1 MILYCGRSR
10 ENDAP
15 IFFRAKQR
23 SVMRLKKTEANAGLS
38 SLLES
43 AGFDPSDVRRYM
55 ELSTRSG
62 TEAARAR
69 ILRGQRGRLMDELHR
84 RQQVLDKVDYL
95 IWQAEN
101 GKQQK
106 GR

>member
-1 MILYCGRSR
+1 MRTARPFFSGR
-10 ENDAP
+10 NM
-15 IFFRAKQR
+15 R
-23 SVMRLKKTEANAGLS
+23 SVMRLEKAEAGLV

-43 AGFDPSDVRRYM
+43 AGLEPPDIRRYM
-55 ELSTRSG
+55 ELSARSG

-84 RQQVLDKVDYL
+84 RQQVLDQVDYL

-101 GKQQK
+101 GRQQK

>member
-1 MILYCGRSR
+1 
-10 ENDAP
+10 
-15 IFFRAKQR
+15 
-23 SVMRLKKTEANAGLS
+23 MRLKKTEANAGLS

-43 AGFDPSDVRRYM
+43 AGFEPSDVRRYM
-55 ELSTRSG
+55 ELSARSG
-62 TEAARAR
+62 TEAVRAR
-69 ILRGQRGRLMDELHR
+69 ILREQRVRLMDELHR

-101 GKQQK
+101 GRQQT

>member
-10 ENDAP
+10 ENGPP
-15 IFFRAKQR
+15 IFFRAAQR

-55 ELSTRSG
+55 ELSARSG

>member
-1 MILYCGRSR
+1 
-10 ENDAP
+10 
-15 IFFRAKQR
+15 
-23 SVMRLKKTEANAGLS
+23 MRLGNADAGLS
-38 SLLES
+38 ALLEQ
-43 AGFDPSDVRRYM
+43 AGFAPPDVRRYL
-55 ELSTRSG
+55 ELSAHSG
-62 TEAARAR
+62 TEDARAR
-69 ILRGQRGRLMDELHR
+69 MLRGQRGRIMDELHR

>member
-1 MILYCGRSR
+1 MMGLKT
-10 ENDAP
+10 
-15 IFFRAKQR
+15 AK
-23 SVMRLKKTEANAGLS
+23 ADAGLS
-38 SLLES
+38 ALLES
-43 AGFDPSDVRRYM
+43 AGFEPTDVRRYM
-55 ELSTRSG
+55 ELSARSG

>member
-1 MILYCGRSR
+1 M
-10 ENDAP
+10 
-15 IFFRAKQR
+15 
-23 SVMRLKKTEANAGLS
+23 TEADAGLS

-43 AGFDPSDVRRYM
+43 AGFDPTDVRRYM
-55 ELSTRSG
+55 ELSARSG
-62 TEAARAR
+62 TEAAQVQL
-69 ILRGQRGRLMDELHR
+69 LRGQRGRLMEELHR

>member
-1 MILYCGRSR
+1 MWLRK
-10 ENDAP
+10 
-15 IFFRAKQR
+15 AKAD
-23 SVMRLKKTEANAGLS
+23 TGLS
-38 SLLES
+38 ARLES

-62 TEAARAR
+62 TEAARVR

>member
-1 MILYCGRSR
+1 MMWLGK
-10 ENDAP
+10 
-15 IFFRAKQR
+15 AKAD
-23 SVMRLKKTEANAGLS
+23 TGLS
-38 SLLES
+38 ALLES
-43 AGFDPSDVRRYM
+43 AGFDPTDVRRYL

-62 TEAARAR
+62 TEAARVQ
-69 ILRGQRGRLMDELHR
+69 ILRGQRGRLMNELHR

-95 IWQAEN
+95 IWQTEN

>member
-1 MILYCGRSR
+1 M
-10 ENDAP
+10 E
-15 IFFRAKQR
+15 
-23 SVMRLKKTEANAGLS
+23 LKTVEADVGLS

-43 AGFDPSDVRRYM
+43 AGFAPADIRRYL
-55 ELSTRSG
+55 ELSARSG
-62 TEAARAR
+62 TEATRAR

-106 GR
+106 GRGTT

>member
-1 MILYCGRSR
+1 MWLRK
-10 ENDAP
+10 
-15 IFFRAKQR
+15 AKAD
-23 SVMRLKKTEANAGLS
+23 TGLS
-38 SLLES
+38 ALLES
-43 AGFDPSDVRRYM
+43 AGFDPTDVRRYL

-62 TEAARAR
+62 TEAARVQ
-69 ILRGQRGRLMDELHR
+69 ILRGQRGRLMNELHR

-95 IWQAEN
+95 IWQTEN

>member
-1 MILYCGRSR
+1 M
-10 ENDAP
+10 
-15 IFFRAKQR
+15 KQA
-23 SVMRLKKTEANAGLS
+23 EADAGLS

-43 AGFDPSDVRRYM
+43 AGFDPPDVRRSM
-55 ELSTRSG
+55 ELSARSG

-101 GKQQK
+101 GRQQK
-106 GR
+106 GRKTK

>member
-1 MILYCGRSR
+1 
-10 ENDAP
+10 
-15 IFFRAKQR
+15 
-23 SVMRLKKTEANAGLS
+23 MRLKKTEANAGLS

-43 AGFDPSDVRRYM
+43 AGFEPSDVRRYM
-55 ELSTRSG
+55 ELSARSG
-62 TEAARAR
+62 TEAVRAR

-101 GKQQK
+101 GRQQK

>member
-1 MILYCGRSR
+1 MWLRK
-10 ENDAP
+10 
-15 IFFRAKQR
+15 AKAD
-23 SVMRLKKTEANAGLS
+23 TGLS
-38 SLLES
+38 ALLVS

-62 TEAARAR
+62 TEAARVR

>member
-1 MILYCGRSR
+1 MLFLTSNPATFFYVYSR
-10 ENDAP
+10 
-15 IFFRAKQR
+15 F
-23 SVMRLKKTEANAGLS
+23 MRP
-38 SLLES
+38 LLS
-43 AGFDPSDVRRYM
+43 AGYSQ
-55 ELSTRSG
+55 
-62 TEAARAR
+62 AARAR

-101 GKQQK
+101 ENGKQQK

>member
-1 MILYCGRSR
+1 MGEADESGS
-10 ENDAP
+10 P
-15 IFFRAKQR
+15 IFFGRYKR
-23 SVMRLKKTEANAGLS
+23 SVMRLKTAEANAGLS

-43 AGFDPSDVRRYM
+43 AGFDPPDVRRYM
-55 ELSTRSG
+55 ELSARSG

-69 ILRGQRGRLMDELHR
+69 ILRGQRGRLMEELHR

>member
-1 MILYCGRSR
+1 M
-10 ENDAP
+10 
-15 IFFRAKQR
+15 
-23 SVMRLKKTEANAGLS
+23 KKTEANAGLS

-43 AGFDPSDVRRYM
+43 AGFEPSDVRRYM
-55 ELSTRSG
+55 ELSARSG
-62 TEAARAR
+62 TEAVRAR
-69 ILRGQRGRLMDELHR
+69 ILRGQRGHLMDELHR
-84 RQQVLDKVDYL
+84 RQQILDKVDYL